1 MRPDQKIY
9 FRETDRFTNKFTTNF
24 EFPKDMKFTNY
35 IAGFVATEQQGKGFN
50 VVMSDGTLSRLA
62 LECEG
67 PYELVKVQPLGA
79 PISLIVLNGDS
90 TDSELYGIKLFASN
104 GQQVLQVGDTEVGL
118 ERKEIKV

>member
-1 MRPDQKIY
+1 M
-9 FRETDRFTNKFTTNF
+9 
-24 EFPKDMKFTNY
+24 
-35 IAGFVATEQQGKGFN
+35 
-50 VVMSDGTLSRLA
+50 
-62 LECEG
+62 
-67 PYELVKVQPLGA
+67 GA